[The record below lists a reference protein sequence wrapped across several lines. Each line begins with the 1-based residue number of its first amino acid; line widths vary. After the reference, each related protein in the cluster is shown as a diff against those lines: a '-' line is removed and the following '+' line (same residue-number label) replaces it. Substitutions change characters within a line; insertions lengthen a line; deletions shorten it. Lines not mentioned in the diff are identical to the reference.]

1 MFSLKNKYTLEKPIH
16 KIDFIKYNPSS
27 LATVNNANSNIIV
40 SLPREDAYIC
50 LLNSFISLEFEV
62 LKNNNTRFVD
72 GDEISLVNF
81 GPISLFSEAKLTT
94 SSGKHLEKVDNL
106 HLISLMYKLLTST
119 SQTSQLLYGFE
130 ESTTIRRQELTNNKN
145 EKGTFFVRIKLKDL
159 FGFADQEK
167 ITYGLGYTLTL
178 KRNTNNDAILRSV
191 GVDAAKVVIKD
202 IGWYIP
208 HYVPSIENQ
217 QLVMDQILKKDPTEL
232 SYTERII
239 FRKDVNTNS
248 SWTFELGNAGGDRY
262 RSSGIESP
270 TFVIVG
276 FQARNKIDSQVH
288 DNAVFDRLPIS
299 NAVCK
304 IGSEKHPDD
313 GIECDYD
320 RDKYDQAYSEIENF
334 YHLHSETSLL
344 NPFIDLNKFRTNYN
358 FYVFDISK
366 QKDHIASQPIR
377 LEFKFNAAID
387 VANFVAYALVL
398 TPKLISISSDGQRHF
413 DLI

>member
-1 MFSLKNKYTLEKPIH
+1 MKLDWLTLGK
-16 KIDFIKYNPSS
+16 
-27 LATVNNANSNIIV
+27 
-40 SLPREDAYIC
+40 
-50 LLNSFISLEFEV
+50 
-62 LKNNNTRFVD
+62 
-72 GDEISLVNF
+72 
-81 GPISLFSEAKLTT
+81 SLFSEAKLTT
-94 SSGKHLEKVDNL
+94 SSVKHLEKVDNL

-130 ESTTIRRQELTNNKN
+130 EILSVRRQELTNNKN

-217 QLVMDQILKKDPTEL
+217 QLVMDQILNKDPTEL

-248 SWTFELGNAGGDRY
+248 NWTFELG
-262 RSSGIESP
+262 SSGGEAAQSTS

-304 IGSEKHPDD
+304 IGSEKYPDD
-313 GIECDYD
+313 RIECDYD
-320 RDKYDQAYSEIENF
+320 RDKYDQAFCEIENF
-334 YHLHSETSLL
+334 YHLNSETNLL
-344 NPFIDLNKFRTNYN
+344 NPFIDLHKFRTNYN
-358 FYVFDISK
+358 FYVFDLSK
-366 QKDHIASQPIR
+366 QRDIIASQPIR
-377 LEFKFNAAID
+377 LEFQFNAAID
-387 VANFVAYALVL
+387 VADYIAYALVL

>member
-1 MFSLKNKYTLEKPIH
+1 MFSLKNKYNLVKPIH
-16 KIDFIKYNPSS
+16 KIDFIKYSPSS
-27 LATVNNANSNIIV
+27 LATINNTNSNTTI
-40 SLPREDAYIC
+40 SFPREDAYIC
-50 LLNSFISLEFEV
+50 LQNSFISLEFEV
-62 LKNNNTRFVD
+62 LKNNNTRYAD
-72 GDEISLVNF
+72 GDEIGLVNF

-119 SQTSQLLYGFE
+119 KSTSQLMYGFE
-130 ESTTIRRQELTNNKN
+130 ENLSVRRQELTNNKN

-208 HYVPSIENQ
+208 HYVPSLENQ
-217 QLVMDQILKKDPTEL
+217 QFVMDQILNKDPTEL
-232 SYTERII
+232 SYTERNF

-248 SWTFELGNAGGDRY
+248 NWTFELGN
-262 RSSGIESP
+262 SNNESCP

-304 IGSEKHPDD
+304 IGSEKYPDD

-320 RDKYDQAYSEIENF
+320 RDKYDQAYSENENF
-334 YHLHSETSLL
+334 YHLNSETNLL
-344 NPFIDLNKFRTNYN
+344 NPFIDLHKFRTNYPL
-358 FYVFDISK
+358 FVFDLSK
-366 QKDHIASQPIR
+366 QKDQIASQPIR

-387 VANFVAYALVL
+387 VADYIAYALVL